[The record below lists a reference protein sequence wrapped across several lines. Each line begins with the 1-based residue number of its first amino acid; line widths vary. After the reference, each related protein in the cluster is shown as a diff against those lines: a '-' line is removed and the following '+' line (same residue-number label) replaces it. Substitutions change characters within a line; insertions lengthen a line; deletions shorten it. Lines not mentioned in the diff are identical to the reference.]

1 MVSDVVLK
9 IEEDNDERRMD
20 AEVRER
26 DRIRLEHQAH
36 EGKRARHVQVN
47 TTASPERIHNPI
59 LLNILKERHYERGTM
74 REAA

>member
-20 AEVRER
+20 EEVRER

-36 EGKRARHVQVN
+36 EGKRARHVQVSPN
-47 TTASPERIHNPI
+47 TAASEKDSQSCFVERFEI
-59 LLNILKERHYERGTM
+59 
-74 REAA
+74 EAA